1 VPEKG
6 TAGTCSSCT
15 TALTRGVV
23 LQASRGTRRTAPILR
38 PRWASGTPATFL
50 AQSKCARADAAVL
63 TARAVQ
69 TGIQPAFVLFFDC
82 PEEVMERRLL
92 GRQEGR
98 TDDNLETI
106 RKRFKVRVCRPP
118 PASARAPGL
127 APFAAERPGRASQV
141 FMDSTLPIIN
151 FYEAKGR
158 VRSINA
164 DRSPD
169 VVYADVRKLFAELNG
184 M

>member
-1 VPEKG
+1 MW
-6 TAGTCSSCT
+6 CSSGFPRNEENRSNFETQVGLRQPAAFLAHSECALVGAA
-15 TALTRGVV
+15 ALT
-23 LQASRGTRRTAPILR
+23 A
-38 PRWASGTPATFL
+38 
-50 AQSKCARADAAVL
+50 CAL
-63 TARAVQ
+63 Q

-106 RKRFKVRVCRPP
+106 RKRFKVRMCSAP
-118 PASARAPGL
+118 PATARAPGL
-127 APFAAERPGRASQV
+127 APVAAERPGRVPQV

-169 VVYADVRKLFAELNG
+169 VVYTDVRKLFVELNG
-184 M
+184 I